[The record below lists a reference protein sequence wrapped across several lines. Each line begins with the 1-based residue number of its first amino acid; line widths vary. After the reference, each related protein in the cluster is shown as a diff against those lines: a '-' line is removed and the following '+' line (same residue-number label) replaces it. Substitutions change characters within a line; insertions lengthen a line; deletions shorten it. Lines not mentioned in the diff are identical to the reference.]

1 MINSLSQKG
10 INYSLYFI
18 AVSFPL
24 HYNISNFGIA
34 FLVLSSILNFLTKK
48 NYSFKHILNKN
59 EAKLSLA
66 LIGLFALYLISLV
79 YTNNLSYGTKILEY
93 KLSLFVLPIVFLNI
107 DISKKTVLSVLK
119 VYSISIVICSLFLLF
134 NSIVSYYKS
143 AHLLVYEDFSSAIS
157 LHAIFLSYY
166 TFLAILII
174 EYLRVKNLLK
184 SNQKLLA
191 YIGIPIL
198 IIALVFLAS
207 KNVMVILLLF
217 AIIYFTYK
225 FINRRFKIK
234 ELFLSVIVIVII
246 TALSFQLTAVKNR
259 VVELRSISGIEN
271 IQKIKSGEKLEHVD
285 RAKFNGTSLRL
296 TLWYLGIDKL
306 MDQNQLFLG
315 LSPGDYRDEIN
326 EVYDQ
331 VGLNPWFKNYNM
343 HNQFIQILVELGIV
357 GLISYLLIYISA
369 FKIGLRTKNYLF
381 LIFLISILFFQ
392 MSESIIERNKGI
404 VFVVFFILLL
414 PKLKKVN
421 E

>member
-48 NYSFKHILNKN
+48 NYSFKHILNKS
-59 EAKLSLA
+59 EAKLNLA

-79 YTNNLSYGTKILEY
+79 YTNNLSYGIKILEY

-134 NSIVSYYKS
+134 NSIVSYYQNS
-143 AHLLVYEDFSSAIS
+143 NLLVYEAFSAAIS

-217 AIIYFTYK
+217 ALIYFTYK

-234 ELFLSVIVIVII
+234 ELLLSIFIIVII

-259 VVELRSISGIEN
+259 VVELSSTSGVEN
-271 IQKIKSGEKLEHVD
+271 VQKIKSGEKLEHVD

-296 TLWYLGIDKL
+296 TLWYLGIDIL

-357 GLISYLLIYISA
+357 GLISYLLIYIFA

-404 VFVVFFILLL
+404 VFVIFFILLL
-414 PKLKKVN
+414 PKLKKIN

>member
-48 NYSFKHILNKN
+48 NYSFKQILNKN

-79 YTNNLSYGTKILEY
+79 YTTNLSYGTKILEY

-107 DISKKTVLSVLK
+107 DISKKTILSVLK
-119 VYSISIVICSLFLLF
+119 VYSTSIVICSLFLLF
-134 NSIVSYYKS
+134 NSIASYYKS
-143 AHLLVYEDFSSAIS
+143 VHLLVYEDFSSAIS

-198 IIALVFLAS
+198 IISLVFLAS

-217 AIIYFTYK
+217 ALIYFTYK

-234 ELFLSVIVIVII
+234 ELLLSVFVIVII

-357 GLISYLLIYISA
+357 GLISYLLIYIFA